1 MVVMYMTTLINA
13 KLKYTLDFY
22 EFMLTSRKELP
33 LNAYRAL
40 TAHPNDVTFSPNT
53 PLLNHGGCR
62 RQVEF

>member
-33 LNAYRAL
+33 VKPISVIQIVNYRYK
-40 TAHPNDVTFSPNT
+40 
-53 PLLNHGGCR
+53 
-62 RQVEF
+62 